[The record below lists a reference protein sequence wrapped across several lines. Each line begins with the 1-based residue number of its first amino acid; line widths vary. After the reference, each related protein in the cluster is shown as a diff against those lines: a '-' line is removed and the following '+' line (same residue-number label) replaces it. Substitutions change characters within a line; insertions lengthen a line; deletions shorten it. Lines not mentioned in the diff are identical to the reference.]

1 MKINQYYCYCLLRK
15 PPKQLELMTEA
26 GVSNLSTKFHFVWVF
41 LVLPTTR
48 FSIVLPGFTL
58 TRGFQ
63 LQGETGDAKNCFT
76 EEILRCAV
84 FSRSTCVYQ
93 PGILYFG
100 PFFDFLFFLY
110 LCFSVFS
117 GFTEETRCCA
127 VFSRSTRV
135 YQSRIPMEVESVRF
149 SCISVEL
156 IGIAVK

>member
-1 MKINQYYCYCLLRK
+1 MLRI
-15 PPKQLELMTEA
+15 A
-26 GVSNLSTKFHFVWVF
+26 
-41 LVLPTTR
+41 
-48 FSIVLPGFTL
+48 
-58 TRGFQ
+58 
-63 LQGETGDAKNCFT
+63 LQ
-76 EEILRCAV
+76 RRYCAV
-84 FSRSTCVYQ
+84 PCFLGQ
-93 PGILYFG
+93 PVFTSKEFCIFAPFGI
-100 PFFDFLFFLY
+100 FLCFLY